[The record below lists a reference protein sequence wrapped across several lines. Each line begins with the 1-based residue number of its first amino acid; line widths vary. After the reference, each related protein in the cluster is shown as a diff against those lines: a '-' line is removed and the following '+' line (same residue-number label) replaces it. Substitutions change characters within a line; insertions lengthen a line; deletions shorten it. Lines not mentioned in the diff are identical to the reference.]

1 MEIGKQLIQLGF
13 VEQSIG
19 KYPVIRLNERSWQV
33 LRGEERVELVQF
45 EARPDAP
52 ADAPSRSRS
61 TRERKSTSA
70 GATASRL
77 KLRTPHFL
85 KNCAAKRLEL
95 AQNQGV
101 PAFVILSD
109 KTLVALCELLPS
121 DSSDLLDVHG
131 FGKVKVK
138 RFGEDFL
145 RVIYQHTL
153 ETES

>member
-70 GATASRL
+70 GATASAEIKDTPL
-77 KLRTPHFL
+77 FEKLR
-85 KNCAAKRLEL
+85 AKRLEL